1 MAAFSLVN
9 FPDALLILRLRALH
23 FSVVSVILAHVT
35 YNLVYAMLSFPAGW
49 LADRW
54 PRGRV
59 FGIGLVFFAVGYLGL
74 GVTDSAGVAWVLMAV
89 YGGFT
94 AFTDSVGKAWVS
106 GLVPD
111 RGQATAQG
119 VFQGVTG
126 AGVLVAGI
134 WAGLAW
140 RDTGV
145 RPLIVSGTIAATIA
159 VYLLVAESPMSI
171 RTTTASAQ

>member
-1 MAAFSLVN
+1 
-9 FPDALLILRLRALH
+9 
-23 FSVVSVILAHVT
+23 
-35 YNLVYAMLSFPAGW
+35 
-49 LADRW
+49 
-54 PRGRV
+54 
-59 FGIGLVFFAVGYLGL
+59 
-74 GVTDSAGVAWVLMAV
+74 VTDSAGVAWALMAV

-134 WAGLAW
+134 WAGLVW
-140 RDTGV
+140 RGTGV
-145 RPLIVSGTIAATIA
+145 RPLIASGTIATAIA

-171 RTTTASAQ
+171 RTTSASAQ